1 MQNIEFRNKQHL
13 LWRKII
19 GLTIVVVC
27 WSNAFSQLR
36 EGGNNLPDHDSKP
49 YHFGINLGYNK
60 SHFLFSHHPIFLQR
74 DTIMDIESVNNSGIN
89 LAWLV
94 NLRVSD
100 HFDLRLHPL
109 DLTFS
114 EKTFLYTEKY
124 SGTDTSLTEKKVSSI
139 TLAFPIHVKFS
150 SDRINN
156 FKVYTIGGIKFDY
169 DLASNAG
176 QRKAEDLI
184 KLKKGD
190 MSVEVGLGFH
200 IYFPVFVLTP
210 EIKLSSGLI
219 NLHSR
224 DESLRYS
231 NVIDKIKSKMI
242 TFSLTVE

>member
-13 LWRKII
+13 LRRKII
-19 GLTIVVVC
+19 LPAIVVLLC

-36 EGGNNLPDHDSKP
+36 NGPNQSDHDSKP
-49 YHFGINLGYNK
+49 YHFGINLGYNQ
-60 SHFLFSHHPIFLQR
+60 SHFLFSHHPIFLGR

-94 NLRVSD
+94 NMRMGE
-100 HFDLRLHPL
+100 HFDLRMHPL

-114 EKTFLYTEKY
+114 EKTFEYYENY
-124 SGTDTSLTEKKVSSI
+124 SGDTTYKEKKVSSI
-139 TLAFPIHVKFS
+139 TLALPIHIKFS

-156 FKVYTIGGIKFDY
+156 FKVYTLGGVKFDY

-184 KLKKGD
+184 KLNKVD
-190 MSVEVGLGFH
+190 FSVEVGLGFH
-200 IYFPVFVLTP
+200 FYFPVFVLTP
-210 EIKLSSGLI
+210 EIKLSSGLF
-219 NLHSR
+219 NLHAR
-224 DESLRYS
+224 DVNLRYS
-231 NVIDKIKSKMI
+231 NVIDKINSKMI

>member
-1 MQNIEFRNKQHL
+1 MHHFLR
-13 LWRKII
+13 RKIT
-19 GLTIVVVC
+19 LLVLSFVFCSTA
-27 WSNAFSQLR
+27 SMAQLR
-36 EGGNNLPDHDSKP
+36 DVINQDGHDDKP

-60 SHFLFSHHPIFLQR
+60 SHFNFTHHPLFLAS
-74 DTIMDIESVNNSGIN
+74 DTIMDVESINSAGIN

-94 NLRVSD
+94 NLRISD
-100 HFDLRLHPL
+100 HFDLRVHPL

-114 EKTFLYTEKY
+114 EKAFLYAEKY
-124 SGTDTSLTEKKVSSI
+124 TTDSLIEKKVQSI
-139 TLAFPIHVKFS
+139 TLSFPVQIKFS
-150 SDRINN
+150 SDRIDN
-156 FKVYTIGGIKFDY
+156 FRVYTIAGGKFDY

-176 QRKAEDLI
+176 ARSAEDLI

-200 IYFPVFVLTP
+200 FYFPVFVLTP
-210 EIKLSSGLI
+210 EIKLSSGLV

-231 NVIDKIKSKMI
+231 NVIDKINSKMI

>member
-1 MQNIEFRNKQHL
+1 MHHL
-13 LWRKII
+13 LRRQ
-19 GLTIVVVC
+19 IVFILSILFCSTV
-27 WSNAFSQLR
+27 AFAQSERQI
-36 EGGNNLPDHDSKP
+36 NQIDHDNKP
-49 YHFGINLGYNK
+49 YHFGINIGYNE
-60 SHFLFSHHPIFLQR
+60 SHFNFTHHPRFLQS
-74 DTIMDIESVNNSGIN
+74 DSIMDVESINNPGIN

-94 NLRVSD
+94 NVRMNN

-114 EKTFLYTEKY
+114 EKTFLYTENY
-124 SGTDTSLTEKKVSSI
+124 SGNDTSLTEKKVSSI
-139 TLAFPIHVKFS
+139 TLSFPINVKFS

-176 QRKAEDLI
+176 QRNADELI

-190 MSVEVGLGFH
+190 ISLEVGLGFH
-200 IYFPVFVLTP
+200 FYFPVFVLTP

-224 DESLRYS
+224 DASLRYS
-231 NVIDKIKSKMI
+231 NVIDKINSKMI